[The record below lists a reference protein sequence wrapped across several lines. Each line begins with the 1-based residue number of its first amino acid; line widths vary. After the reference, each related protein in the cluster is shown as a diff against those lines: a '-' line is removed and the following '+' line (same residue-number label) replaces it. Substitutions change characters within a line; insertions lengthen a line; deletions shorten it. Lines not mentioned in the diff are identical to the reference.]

1 MLKINKRTVRNVRI
15 DEIHVGDTFIH
26 DGKLCMR
33 IVVNSMYQTL
43 NLETGRV
50 MTGIHNDTK
59 VQPIDCELNVL
70 G

>member
-1 MLKINKRTVRNVRI
+1 MLKVNKRTARNVRV

-50 MTGIHNDTK
+50 MTGVHNDIK
-59 VQPIDCELNVL
+59 VQPVDCELNVL
-70 G
+70 N